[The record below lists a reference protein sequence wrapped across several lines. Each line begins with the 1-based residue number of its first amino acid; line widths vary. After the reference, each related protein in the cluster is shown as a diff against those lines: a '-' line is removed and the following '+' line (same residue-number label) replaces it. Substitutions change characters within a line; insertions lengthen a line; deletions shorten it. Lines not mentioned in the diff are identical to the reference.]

1 MMPMHISGDE
11 NVDTSINITSE
22 GSIGLYQLVKFIL
35 KHVPKTEEKAVNKIV
50 EEALSLYRGGAYDTT
65 MGPQLEGFLENL
77 TGLDDI
83 TNIPFE
89 FQGNRTD
96 LSYFWRK
103 DESGNRP
110 TLSKEIIESIPDE
123 NIRHKVEQTM
133 AKCYVDGFL
142 DYNSTTHSYTI
153 TAKGIDSIYKSD
165 FVSDRIERETIDILK
180 AEEKLEAES
189 RMTERGFSGCNRIT
203 IDIKSLGAVETQN
216 GLFSRVPNTKGKL
229 FVELPKDE
237 FFYVNEKTVE
247 AYINQGGSY
256 TLLDKNSTPQKIVS
270 GEELSK
276 FYEIKNQTQVR
287 AEPTT
292 SEVIHQENA
301 SETYVPQK
309 KATFKAGEEVWATS
323 QYEEGVSLSLYKV
336 EYAIEDKVNG
346 EIVYKLIPDTPDKA
360 VILQTESC
368 VGITV
373 FKDQFYGTAM
383 LTSEAGKITA
393 IQMKEKLAASA
404 LGVPPSNGISTVN
417 GAVKQATTTA
427 AQTTAKGI
435 GTAASA
441 STPVTAAVSAAAQVV
456 ETTIKGITR

>member
-22 GSIGLYQLVKFIL
+22 GGRSLYQLVQFII
-35 KHVPKTEEKAVNKIV
+35 KHSPKATTEKVTSLV
-50 EEALSLYRGGAYDTT
+50 EEALSLYRGGAYNETL
-65 MGPQLEGFLENL
+65 GPQLEEILGNL
-77 TGLDDI
+77 TGLDNVP
-83 TNIPFE
+83 NIPFE

-103 DESGNRP
+103 DENGSRP
-110 TLSKEIIESIPDE
+110 TLSKEIIEKIPDE

-165 FVSDRIERETIDILK
+165 FVSSRIEREITDVLK

-189 RMTERGFSGCNRIT
+189 RMAERGFSGCNRIT
-203 IDIKSLGAVETQN
+203 IDVKSLGAVETSN
-216 GLFSRVPNTKGKL
+216 GIFSKVPNTKGQS
-229 FVELPKDE
+229 FIEFQKDE

-247 AYINQGGSY
+247 AYINPSGSY
-256 TLLDKNSTPQKIVS
+256 TLLDRNGTPQEIIS
-270 GEELSK
+270 GEDLSK
-276 FYEIKNQTQVR
+276 FYEIKNPAQIK
-287 AEPTT
+287 AESTT
-292 SEVIHQENA
+292 LEEAPSKVQE
-301 SETYVPQK
+301 Q
-309 KATFKAGEEVWATS
+309 KATFKAGDEVWATS
-323 QYEEGVSLSLYKV
+323 QYEEGVSLSQYKV
-336 EYAIEDKVNG
+336 EYAIKDKVNG
-346 EIVYKLIPDTPDKA
+346 EIVYKLVPTNTDSPA
-360 VILQTESC
+360 ILQTESC
-368 VGITV
+368 VDTTI
-373 FKDQFYGTAM
+373 FKDQFYGTAI
-383 LTSEAGKITA
+383 LKSESGRVSA

-404 LGVPPSNGISTVN
+404 LGVPPSNGVPTVN
-417 GAVKQATTTA
+417 GAVKQATTTT

-435 GTAASA
+435 GTAAAA

>member
-22 GSIGLYQLVKFIL
+22 GSRGLYQLVKFIL

-50 EEALSLYRGGAYDTT
+50 EESLSLYRGGAYDTT

-103 DESGNRP
+103 DENENRP
-110 TLSKEIIESIPDE
+110 TLSKEIIEKIPDD
-123 NIRHKVEQTM
+123 NIRRKVEQTM

-165 FVSDRIERETIDILK
+165 FVSSRIERETTDILK

-189 RMTERGFSGCNRIT
+189 RMAERGFSGCNRIT
-203 IDIKSLGAVETQN
+203 IDVKSLGAVETQN

-229 FVELPKDE
+229 YVELPKDE

-276 FYEIKNQTQVR
+276 FYEIKNPAQVK
-287 AEPTT
+287 AEST
-292 SEVIHQENA
+292 SLEEIHQENA

-404 LGVPPSNGISTVN
+404 LGVPPSNG
-417 GAVKQATTTA
+417 AVKQATTTA